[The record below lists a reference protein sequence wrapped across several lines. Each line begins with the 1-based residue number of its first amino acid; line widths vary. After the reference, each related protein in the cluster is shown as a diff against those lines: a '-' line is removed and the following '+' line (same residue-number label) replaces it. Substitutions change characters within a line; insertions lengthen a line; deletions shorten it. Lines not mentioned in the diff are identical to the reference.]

1 MSVRKAIVS
10 AKPMDF
16 NQQLAEINAESDV
29 VLAEMRAAKYSSRS
43 LANSIREIELQRE
56 LNRIKQDAENA
67 YYLFLAAKKKHLD
80 LQLAAHA
87 EWDKKQDDA
96 SPAEAAAS

>member
-1 MSVRKAIVS
+1 MTVRKVTVS

-16 NQQLAEINAESDV
+16 NRQVAEINAETDV

-43 LANSIREIELQRE
+43 LANSMREIELQRE
-56 LNRIKQDAENA
+56 LNRIRQDAESA

-80 LQLAAHA
+80 LQLAYSESDNKLKA
-87 EWDKKQDDA
+87 
-96 SPAEAAAS
+96 AEAVEATAS